1 MTLEQFMKMLQECP
15 KTDAFRFGNN
25 VFLQK
30 FEIEIDMSKE
40 DFIFVKPKT
49 YQVKAETLKE
59 LIADVDPFEFKPEFF
74 NTWVELIKNHVGAKN
89 GN

>member
-1 MTLEQFMKMLQECP
+1 MTLEQFIKMLQDCP
-15 KTDAFRFGNN
+15 KTDAFKFGNN

-40 DFIFVKPKT
+40 DFLSVTPET
-49 YQVKAETLKE
+49 YQVNANTLRE
-59 LIADVDPFEFKPEFF
+59 LIDSVSPFEFKPEFF
-74 NTWVELIKNHVGAKN
+74 RTWIELIKNHVEAKN